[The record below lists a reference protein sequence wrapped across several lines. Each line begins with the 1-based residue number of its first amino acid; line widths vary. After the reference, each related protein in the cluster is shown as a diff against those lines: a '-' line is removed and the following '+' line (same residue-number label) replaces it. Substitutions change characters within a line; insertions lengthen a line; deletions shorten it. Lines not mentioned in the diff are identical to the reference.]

1 MNNEKTVLRESYMI
15 IVTGRISVD
24 PASVEELLGDL
35 RAGIDRSLKEDGCQ
49 FYSFAMED
57 AAAGHIL
64 TLQIWRDEE
73 ALAAHLA
80 APGIGDLVG
89 KWDGRY
95 NVGTKFYDVTNERAV
110 GVWNN
115 PALGEMIRE
124 SRK

>member
-1 MNNEKTVLRESYMI
+1 MV

-35 RAGIDRSLKEDGCQ
+35 RAGIDRSLAEDGCQ

-57 AAAGHIL
+57 PEAGHIL

-73 ALAAHLA
+73 TLAAHLA

-89 KWDGRY
+89 KWDGRFD
-95 NVGTKFYDVTNERAV
+95 VGTKFYDVTNERAV
-110 GVWNN
+110 GEWNN
-115 PALGEMIRE
+115 PALGEMISAAR
-124 SRK
+124 S